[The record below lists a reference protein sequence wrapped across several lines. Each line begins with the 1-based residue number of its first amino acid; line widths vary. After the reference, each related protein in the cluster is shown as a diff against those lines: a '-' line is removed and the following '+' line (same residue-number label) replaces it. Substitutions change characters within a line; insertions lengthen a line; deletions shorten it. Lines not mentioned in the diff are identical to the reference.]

1 MKAIVELQNPI
12 DNRLDFLE
20 SLFILSSYQD
30 LVAVDP
36 IQLQEKNQSI
46 QNQ

>member
-1 MKAIVELQNPI
+1 MKAIVELQTLI

-30 LVAVDP
+30 LVTVDP
-36 IQLQEKNQSI
+36 IQLQKN
-46 QNQ
+46 N